1 MDDIRERFLRDRVL
15 TATPAQRVVML
26 YDRLALDL
34 ARGRTEPAGTGEH
47 LSHAGRIVAELLG
60 SLDQSAGGPAA
71 NLAVLYGYL
80 LRTILQAQ
88 LSGALDELPALESM
102 VAALRE
108 SWAVVANGGPV
119 AGSADTAPDARPA
132 VLAGATGV
140 TWSA

>member
-1 MDDIRERFLRDRVL
+1 MDDIRQRFLQDRVL

-34 ARGRTEPAGTGEH
+34 ARGRTEPAAAGEH

-60 SLDQSAGGPAA
+60 SLDPTAGGPAA
-71 NLAVLYGYL
+71 NLAALYGYL

-88 LSGALDELPALESM
+88 LSADLAGLPALESM
-102 VAALRE
+102 VSALRE
-108 SWAVVANGGPV
+108 SWAVVASGGPV
-119 AGSADTAPDARPA
+119 AGSADRAPDARSA
-132 VLAGATGV
+132 ALAGV